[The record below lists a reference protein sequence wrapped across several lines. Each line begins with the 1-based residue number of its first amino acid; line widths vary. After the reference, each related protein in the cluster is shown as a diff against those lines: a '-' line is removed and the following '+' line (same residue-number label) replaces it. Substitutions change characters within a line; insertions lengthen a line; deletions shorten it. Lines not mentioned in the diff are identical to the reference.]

1 MAFGPVNAGLLLD
14 LTDALSLKF
23 DRPVAVGPQIKVPAQ
38 ALDEECG
45 QYLAGAFLSRLR
57 DMAGGKGSKLLGVT
71 EVDLYGLGLNFVFG
85 QADVGGPASVI
96 SLARLYPDNAD
107 GNGHELLQAR
117 ALKEAVHE
125 LGHTFGLEHC
135 RDRFCVMHFSS
146 GIAETDI
153 KSHDFCPRHAG
164 KLDA

>member
-1 MAFGPVNAGLLLD
+1 MAFGHVNAGLLLN

-23 DRPVAVGPQIKVPAQ
+23 DRPVAVGPQMDVPAE
-38 ALDEECG
+38 ALDEQRD
-45 QYLAGAFLSRLR
+45 QYLAGAFLSLLR
-57 DMAGGKGSKLLGVT
+57 EMAAGDGSKLLGVT
-71 EVDLYGLGLNFVFG
+71 EVDLFGADLNFVFG

-96 SLARLYPDNAD
+96 SLARLYPENAD
-107 GNGHELLQAR
+107 GNGHELLQER

-153 KSHDFCPRHAG
+153 KTDDFCPRHVI
-164 KLDA
+164 L